1 MRYHDIEPSNGRTI
15 WPAPDVK
22 TLAEKALVEIAGQS
36 TRENGVLCP
45 SLLDQLSASLLDPMD
60 GAHCDS
66 VAQMT
71 AAGINATDIIDL
83 YIPESARQIGELWV
97 SDQCSFVD
105 VSVAASRLQRLL
117 RSVARNFDATV
128 FLDRP
133 PQRVLIVIPEGE
145 QHSLGGALAANQM
158 QRAGIGAEIT
168 LGANPESLRFQVAK
182 TPYALVGLSVG
193 SEKALDRLAPL
204 IDAIIA
210 ERETAPGILL
220 GGWAIDTLP
229 DAIADLPITPVG
241 TSVAEALTFLSNQT
255 SPAAN
260 TALIDAN

>member
-1 MRYHDIEPSNGRTI
+1 
-15 WPAPDVK
+15 
-22 TLAEKALVEIAGQS
+22 
-36 TRENGVLCP
+36 
-45 SLLDQLSASLLDPMD
+45 MD

-71 AAGINATDIIDL
+71 ANGISATDIIDL
-83 YIPESARQIGELWV
+83 YIPESARQIGDLWV

-117 RSVARNFDATV
+117 RSVARRFDATV
-128 FLDRP
+128 FLDQP
-133 PQRVLIVIPEGE
+133 PQRVLIVVPEGE
-145 QHSLGGALAANQM
+145 QHSLGGALVVNQM

-168 LGANPESLRFQVAK
+168 LGTSLETLRALVAK
-182 TPYALVGLSVG
+182 TPYALVGVSVG
-193 SEKALDRLAPL
+193 SEKTLDRIGIL

-229 DAIADLPITPVG
+229 DAMAELPITPIG
-241 TSVAEALTFLSNQT
+241 TSVSQALTYLSDKENR
-255 SPAAN
+255 AVG
-260 TALIDAN
+260 TALIDAV

>member
-45 SLLDQLSASLLDPMD
+45 SLLDHPMD

-133 PQRVLIVIPEGE
+133 PQRVLIVIPD
-145 QHSLGGALAANQM
+145 
-158 QRAGIGAEIT
+158 
-168 LGANPESLRFQVAK
+168 ESLRFQVAK

-229 DAIADLPITPVG
+229 DAITDLPITPVG

-255 SPAAN
+255 SPAAD